1 MIGGRDRSY
10 GERCGHPASLTGTNS
25 RNRLRP
31 GPVVLIIGAMTS
43 VTHVRPV
50 SLGGIHLAA
59 LSAAA
64 GAAVGITARWLQQAA
79 LPPTT
84 VSGLAA
90 VLLGLVGV
98 WMFAAGVIAWRAE
111 TLLQAAGR
119 TALFMGAMAATR
131 FLFAARF
138 EGAGDVERLTPWVLL
153 SVLVL
158 PSIAAALWWVGHRG
172 WSASAPVQIVAG
184 MVLALPAAL
193 LVREAVWVQEARGDL
208 VGATLVAMLAAGLI
222 GLTTRT
228 LTTLIGVAVAI
239 VPAYWLVDDVWGRYL
254 TLLELLLSPAAPLG

>member
-31 GPVVLIIGAMTS
+31 ATSVLIIIPMTS
-43 VTHVRPV
+43 VTQVRPV

-59 LSAAA
+59 VSAAA
-64 GAAVGITARWLQQAA
+64 GAAVGITARWLQQSA
-79 LPPTT
+79 LPPSTLT
-84 VSGLAA
+84 GLAA

-98 WMFAAGVIAWRAE
+98 WMFAAGIIAWRSE
-111 TLLQAAGR
+111 TLLQAIGR

-138 EGAGDVERLTPWVLL
+138 EGATDPNRLTPWALL
-153 SVLVL
+153 ALVVM
-158 PSIAAALWWVGHRG
+158 PGFAAALWWVGHRA
-172 WSASAPVQIVAG
+172 WSVGAPVQVLAG
-184 MVLALPAAL
+184 MVLAVPAAL
-193 LVREAVWVQEARGDL
+193 LVREAVWVEGARGDL

-228 LTTLIGVAVAI
+228 LTTLVGVAVAI
-239 VPAYWLVDDVWGRYL
+239 VPAYLLIDEVWGRYL
-254 TLLELLLSPAAPLG
+254 TLLQTLLSPAAPLG